1 MDARRQGAYMGN
13 RTFLSVTSADTDLID
28 YENTAF
34 ETNNFLAPIWFC
46 LVSQDQFQRY
56 SRQLMQAWSKIQPH
70 MDQPDVEDLP
80 EWEHFSEA
88 FQWQIPWADAAEQL
102 RLSLPGTLAHFPAL
116 STPVHEWL
124 VTLSTHV
131 QRYSSAVIHLE
142 LSQYFSFTGDPALY
156 LKDIQ
161 EYVTLWQSPHP
172 SQEKVWQGAAD
183 NFYMLNG
190 EHLPRR
196 ERTAAQPE
204 QATDIQPAQSIP
216 PVSGKRQSKWRQE
229 LYIWLLAILS
239 AALFFA
245 VYIKTSSGWLAVLC
259 FFIPSLCIV
268 LWKIAIGRKQTSRHQ
283 LEAART
289 SKRNSLPSYPVL
301 RIEYFDGR
309 SPIGVDGMEIGPSED
324 KALPDLIPW
333 LQILQAKVLSSHEVE
348 LIVSANQS
356 PVSTLQLHL
365 RLDEQLDAKD
375 IVSAV
380 NAMVLAHDKALV

>member
-1 MDARRQGAYMGN
+1 MGN
-13 RTFLSVTSADTDLID
+13 RTFLIVTSADTDLIG

-34 ETNNFLAPIWFC
+34 ETNNFLAPVWFC

-102 RLSLPGTLAHFPAL
+102 RLSLPGTLARFPAL
-116 STPVHEWL
+116 ATPVQEWME
-124 VTLSTHV
+124 TLSTHV
-131 QRYSSAVIHLE
+131 QRYSAAVIHLE

-156 LKDIQ
+156 LRDIQ

-190 EHLPRR
+190 EHLPWR
-196 ERTAAQPE
+196 EPTAAQPE
-204 QATDIQPAQSIP
+204 QASDIQPAQSIP
-216 PVSGKRQSKWRQE
+216 PASGKRQSKWRQE
-229 LYIWLLAILS
+229 LNIWLLVILS

-245 VYIKTSSGWLAVLC
+245 VYVKTTSGWLAVLC

-268 LWKIAIGRKQTSRHQ
+268 LWNIIIGRKQTSRHQ
-283 LEAART
+283 LEAARNL
-289 SKRNSLPSYPVL
+289 KRNSPPSDAVL
-301 RIEYFDGR
+301 RIEYFAGH
-309 SPIGVDGMEIGPSED
+309 SPIGVDGMETGPSED

-333 LQILQAKVLSSHEVE
+333 LEILQAKVFSSHEVE
-348 LIVSANQS
+348 LIISANPS

-365 RLDEQLDAKD
+365 KLDEQLDAKD

>member
-1 MDARRQGAYMGN
+1 MGN
-13 RTFLSVTSADTDLID
+13 RTFLSVTSADTDWID

-34 ETNNFLAPIWFC
+34 ETNNFLAPVWFC

-80 EWEHFSEA
+80 EWEQFSEA

-102 RLSLPGTLAHFPAL
+102 RLSVPGTLARFPSLA
-116 STPVHEWL
+116 TPVQEWL
-124 VTLSTHV
+124 ETLSTHV

-142 LSQYFSFTGDPALY
+142 LSQYFSFTGDPVLY
-156 LKDIQ
+156 LRDIQ

-190 EHLPRR
+190 EHLPWR

-204 QATDIQPAQSIP
+204 RAADIQPAQSIP
-216 PVSGKRQSKWRQE
+216 PASGKRQSKWRQE

-239 AALFFA
+239 AALFFT

-259 FFIPSLCIV
+259 FFIPSMCIV
-268 LWKIAIGRKQTSRHQ
+268 WWNIINGRKQTSRHQ

-289 SKRNSLPSYPVL
+289 LKRNSPPSDAVL
-301 RIEYFDGR
+301 RIEYFAGH
-309 SPIGVDGMEIGPSED
+309 SPIGVDGMETGPSED

-333 LQILQAKVLSSHEVE
+333 LQILQASVLSSHVVE
-348 LIVSANQS
+348 LIISANHS
-356 PVSTLQLHL
+356 PVSTLPIHL
-365 RLDEQLDAKD
+365 KLDEQLDAKD

-380 NAMVLAHDKALV
+380 NAMVLAHDKAFV